1 MSLPPAEP
9 APDAGL
15 RLDGLTHRHRNT
27 GGVEDVHLN
36 VRPGETVAI
45 LGPSGA
51 GKSTLV
57 NLIAGVNTLQQ
68 GSIHLN
74 GRDITRLAPGR
85 RDVAA
90 VLQDIPLYDHLDVRK
105 NIELSMS
112 SLDLSAAELEKRGD
126 LALAAIEGRGLAGR
140 RASQLSG
147 GERARVAIARIL
159 ARRPAAVLL
168 DEPYAA
174 VDTLFRVPLRQ
185 LVCNHLRR
193 TDAAIIHVTH
203 DVGEAI
209 DVADR
214 IAIMASGRILQVDVP
229 ERLREDPADPIVA
242 ALFPTDAG

>member
-1 MSLPPAEP
+1 M
-9 APDAGL
+9 
-15 RLDGLTHRHRNT
+15 
-27 GGVEDVHLN
+27 EDVHLQI
-36 VRPGETVAI
+36 RPGEIIAI

-57 NLIAGVNTLQQ
+57 NLIAGVESPQR

-74 GRDITRLAPGR
+74 GEDITRLGPGK

-105 NIELSMS
+105 NIQLSMS
-112 SLDLSAAELEKRGD
+112 SLDLSATEREKRGD
-126 LALAAIEGRGLAGR
+126 LALAAVEGRALADR

-159 ARRPAAVLL
+159 ARRPAVVLL

-203 DVGEAI
+203 DVSEAI

-214 IAIMASGRILQVDVP
+214 IAIMASGRILQIDVP
-229 ERLREDPADPIVA
+229 EKLREDPADPIVA